1 MASTRRI
8 LCFVFVMMTV
18 LFGCGSAT
26 IYKVGDSDGWT
37 AKDDVYYDWAGT
49 LWLFGIRILRHFSP
63 KAVYNTGHDVV
74 TLTEPGFYY
83 FITSNQAQC
92 ASGQKLDVLVVVHDP
107 SSPIPPPPSPSSK
120 ILPYGEIYKVGDS
133 EGWSVYNINDV
144 IEINGDLEFI
154 SCDPTSPVA
163 VHKTG
168 HDLVRLTEPGVRYFI
183 SSEPGRCGAG
193 LKLRVMVQ
201 PQPKAVTYPNFPK
214 KKDLSVM
221 DRLNNWLQTFRS
233 QPHH

>member
-1 MASTRRI
+1 MDGLPRTMSITIGPNVRNSTWEI
-8 LCFVFVMMTV
+8 LWSFEYDRNVNDVTQV
-18 LFGCGSAT
+18 SGSLEYEFCDT
-26 IYKVGDSDGWT
+26 S
-37 AKDDVYYDWAGT
+37 
-49 LWLFGIRILRHFSP
+49 SP

-107 SSPIPPPPSPSSK
+107 SMTSIPS
-120 ILPYGEIYKVGDS
+120 GEEKQFHVGDVLLF
-133 EGWSVYNINDV
+133 EYGNEVNDV

-183 SSEPGRCGAG
+183 SSEPGRCG
-193 LKLRVMVQ
+193 L
-201 PQPKAVTYPNFPK
+201 
-214 KKDLSVM
+214 DLSFEWWCNHSPK
-221 DRLNNWLQTFRS
+221 LLLTQTFPRRRTC
-233 QPHH
+233 Q